1 MAQNKDTITA
11 KKSLGQNFLH
21 NKAIVQKIANAG
33 LEHTPHKILEIGPGM
48 GVLTEVLIELS
59 QPKTRIYAV
68 EKDDR
73 LIPIL
78 SEKFKDALGSG
89 KLTLLHKDILEF
101 SLDEIGIVDSGKK
114 GGEGSN
120 EDKAS
125 NNNDYA
131 VIANIPYYITGE
143 ILKKFLEIA
152 PVPKVLILLVQ
163 KEVADRIMARDKH
176 TILST
181 ITHILAKPKVI
192 SVVGRHN
199 FSPQPNVDSAILE
212 LVPHKNH
219 NSGFSPQDFKNLFDF
234 IKLAFHSRR
243 KTLVANLRDH
253 YDLESVRNAL
263 TSLNLPLDIRAE
275 DIDPTMWISLFQ
287 KVEKHLAKNQ

>member
-1 MAQNKDTITA
+1 MAQNQATVTA

-33 LEHTPHKILEIGPGM
+33 LAYTPHKILEIGPGM
-48 GVLTEVLIELS
+48 GVLTEVLVELS
-59 QPKTRIYAV
+59 QIETRIYAV

-73 LIPIL
+73 LIPVL
-78 SEKFKDALGSG
+78 SEKFKNALDSG

-101 SLDEIGIVDSGKK
+101 SLDEIGIVEGNQKD
-114 GGEGSN
+114 GGGDNITSH
-120 EDKAS
+120 
-125 NNNDYA
+125 NDYA

-152 PVPKVLILLVQ
+152 PAPTVLILLVQ

-219 NSGFSPQDFKNLFDF
+219 GSGLLPQDFKNLFDF
-234 IKLAFHSRR
+234 IKIAFHSRR

-275 DIDPTMWISLFQ
+275 DIDPTVWISLFQ